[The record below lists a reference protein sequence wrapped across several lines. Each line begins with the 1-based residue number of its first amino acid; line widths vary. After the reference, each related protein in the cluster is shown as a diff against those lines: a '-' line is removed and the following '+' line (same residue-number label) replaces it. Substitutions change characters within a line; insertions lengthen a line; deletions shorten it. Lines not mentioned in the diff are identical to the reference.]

1 MGQPP
6 EKDHEM
12 LAELGLVGGE
22 APVVGATAATI

>member
-22 APVVGATAATI
+22 APVAGAAI